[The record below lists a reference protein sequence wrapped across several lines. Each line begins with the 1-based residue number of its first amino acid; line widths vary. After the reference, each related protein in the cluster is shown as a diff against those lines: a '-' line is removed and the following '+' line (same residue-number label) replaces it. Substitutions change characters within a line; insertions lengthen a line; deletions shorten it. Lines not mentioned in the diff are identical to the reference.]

1 MSGTINGANTARG
14 ASSTSNGASTI
25 SSSTNPS
32 SPGTIPQG
40 TTVGSA
46 STTSGVSTT
55 GTVQSTGTSA
65 TNILT
70 VGAGQEYATI
80 QAAVAA
86 ARSGDEID
94 IMAGTYVASDV
105 TLTQNLTIKGVGGP
119 VYIEAPGTLSYG
131 GNVSKGIFVTG
142 TTGNTPNIT
151 IEGLTFS
158 GAQNAD
164 ENAAGIRYQSGNLTL
179 IDDTFTN
186 NQDGIL
192 ATPFIENTGTIIEQG
207 VTLNHNGTEDGVAH
221 NEYIGLI
228 NTFIMENSV
237 SEDAIVG
244 HEVKSRAFNNVI
256 ENNLIKDTATGTASY
271 SIDLPDGGNAII
283 QGNTIEKGPNAQT
296 AVMIHYGGEEQ
307 YNPGTLTIT
316 DDTFINDYTNP
327 DALVT
332 AVSNQS
338 LNTNVT
344 VSDNTFENK
353 TPATILSGPGTV
365 TANISATGTVLASS
379 SNTLPTTTAMTTSF
393 AGLSAAETFTFT
405 KVNYTVVGGTGH
417 LTVTNA
423 LMNDNVVGGSG
434 GVTFTG
440 ATGVV
445 YTAAG
450 SANLLTITGGVGIES
465 YGNDTIN
472 LEKGLSHVN
481 VYGTATV
488 NDSSTGTTDFYVS
501 GNMTLHEDSNYYD
514 TFKILTGGTV
524 TVDGTAENQ
533 QVQDQ
538 GGTFNFNT
546 GTNVGSYTGYFL
558 GGSDNAKTV
567 SLTAWQNSL
576 MTNSVTLTAGNYSIA
591 LGGGRVDAHANS
603 GAITMTN
610 SGPTMSFI
618 GGSGS
623 TWINTQNGAA
633 HIVMGTGVTTVTGL
647 KTAPASTYEV
657 DLGTSN
663 GGTMTISDFKSGV
676 DHLVMGQGVTISSET
691 MVGASLHIT
700 ASNHAQVILSGV
712 HSL

>member
-1 MSGTINGANTARG
+1 M
-14 ASSTSNGASTI
+14 
-25 SSSTNPS
+25 
-32 SPGTIPQG
+32 
-40 TTVGSA
+40 
-46 STTSGVSTT
+46 
-55 GTVQSTGTSA
+55 
-65 TNILT
+65 
-70 VGAGQEYATI
+70 
-80 QAAVAA
+80 
-86 ARSGDEID
+86 
-94 IMAGTYVASDV
+94 
-105 TLTQNLTIKGVGGP
+105 TQNLTIKGVGGP

-591 LGGGRVDAHANS
+591 LGGGTVDAHAGFRRDHDDQLGSNHELYRWIGQHVDQHPERRRAHRDGNRRHDGNGPEDRARVHLRGRS
-603 GAITMTN
+603 GHQQWRDHDN
-610 SGPTMSFI
+610 QRLQVGGRPSGDGPGRDDQQRNHGGRLTAHHRQQSCAGYSLWRAQPVKQDFLPRNASGEGPDTHQSPT
-618 GGSGS
+618 
-623 TWINTQNGAA
+623 AR
-633 HIVMGTGVTTVTGL
+633 
-647 KTAPASTYEV
+647 
-657 DLGTSN
+657 SN
-663 GGTMTISDFKSGV
+663 GRLSA
-676 DHLVMGQGVTISSET
+676 QRSS
-691 MVGASLHIT
+691 
-700 ASNHAQVILSGV
+700 
-712 HSL
+712 